1 MPQNKSLSR
10 RQALKTL
17 AAATGA
23 IALTNLPGKWET
35 PLVEIGAIPAHAQSS
50 GLTISNL
57 TGSIPIIN
65 NCNSGNGSSEIL
77 TFNYN
82 DPAGQVTNSSII
94 NDFFEYLP
102 SGLSGDDSMPIT
114 DPEVTHNGNGY
125 AGTITVTYCAEFDG
139 DTQIRETI
147 SLTNAAGV
155 ASNVLSITLGAPVG
169 ANAAGTSRTGRTGHR

>member
-35 PLVEIGAIPAHAQSS
+35 PVVEIGAIPAHAQSS

-57 TGSIPIIN
+57 TGSIPTIN
-65 NCNSGNGSSEIL
+65 NCQNGNGSSEIL

-82 DPAGQVTNSSII
+82 DPTGRVTTGSMI
-94 NDFFEYLP
+94 NEFYEYLP
-102 SGLSGDDSMPIT
+102 SGFSGDDSLPIT
-114 DPEVTHNGNGY
+114 DPRVTHNGNGY
-125 AGTITVTYCAEFDG
+125 AGTITVTYCAEFEG

-147 SLTNAAGV
+147 SLTNAAGMT
-155 ASNVLSITLGAPVG
+155 SNVLSITLDAPVG
-169 ANAAGTSRTGRTGHR
+169 ANAAGTSGAGRTGHR